1 MRIAVTYENEQVFQ
15 HFGHTEQFKI
25 YETLENNLIDS
36 KIVSTNGQGHESL
49 AGFLKNHNVE
59 TLICGGIGG
68 GAINALTEA
77 GIKYYG
83 GVTGNADQAVKAFLE
98 GHLEYNPDVR
108 CSHHDHEEGHD
119 CSSGEHSCGSDGHSC
134 GDKSTDLKNQKF
146 TLVK

>member
-1 MRIAVTYENEQVFQ
+1 MRIAVTYDNEQVFQ

-25 YETLENNLIDS
+25 YESLESKIIDS
-36 KIVSTNGQGHESL
+36 QIIGTNGQGHESL

-68 GAINALTEA
+68 GAINALTQA

-98 GHLEYNPDVR
+98 GHLEYNPDAR

-119 CSSGEHSCGSDGHSC
+119 CGTEGHDCGHHSENKSDE
-134 GDKSTDLKNQKF
+134 LKNQKF
-146 TLVK
+146 TLIK